1 MSGRLNDLSR
11 TIRQLV
17 GFFFLKDLIRAKRS
31 EERHLMYDYTCIN
44 LQRFKDAFNFE
55 A

>member
-17 GFFFLKDLIRAKRS
+17 GFFFFLEDLIRAKRS
-31 EERHLMYDYTCIN
+31 EERHLIYDYIYMYKSTVILGC
-44 LQRFKDAFNFE
+44 F
-55 A
+55 